1 MTGRMA
7 GRVGIIS
14 GGARG
19 MGAET
24 ARVLVR
30 EGASIVIGDVLEDEG
45 RAVAEEIAD
54 EWAGAATFVPL
65 DVTKAEDWDRAV
77 ATAMSTYG
85 HLDTLVNNAGV
96 TLRKRVQR
104 FPIEDFNRIV
114 GINLTGAFLGMRA
127 SIDSMIAAGGGA
139 IVNVSSIQGIHGTP
153 YNHAYVASKF
163 GLRGLTKSA
172 ALELAPHNI
181 RVNSIHPGLIRTPM
195 VEHMPDDL
203 IPIPLGR
210 PGQPEDI
217 ANLMLFLLSDEA
229 SYATGA
235 EYVLDGGSLQNMM
248 RDP

>member
-1 MTGRMA
+1 MA

-14 GGARG
+14 GAARG

-24 ARVLVR
+24 ARVLAR

-45 RAVAEEIAD
+45 HAVAAEIG
-54 EWAGAATFVPL
+54 GAATFVPL
-65 DVTKAEDWDRAV
+65 DVTSADQWAAAV
-77 ATAMSTYG
+77 STAVSTYG
-85 HLDTLVNNAGV
+85 RLDTLVNNAGV

-104 FPIEDFNRIV
+104 FPIEDFNRII

-127 SIDSMIAAGGGA
+127 SVDQMIAAGGGS

-195 VEHMPDDL
+195 VERMPDDL

-210 PGQPEDI
+210 PGQPADI

-248 RDP
+248 RDRD

>member
-1 MTGRMA
+1 MA
-7 GRVGIIS
+7 GRVGIIT

-24 ARVLVR
+24 ARVLAR
-30 EGASIVIGDVLEDEG
+30 EGASVVIGDVLEDEG
-45 RAVAEEIAD
+45 RAVAEEIG
-54 EWAGAATFVPL
+54 EAATFVPL
-65 DVTKAEDWDRAV
+65 DVSDPERWTYAVETAV
-77 ATAMSTYG
+77 ATYG
-85 HLDTLVNNAGV
+85 HLDYLVNNAGIV
-96 TLRKRVQR
+96 LRKRVQTY
-104 FPIEDFNRIV
+104 PIDEFKRILGV
-114 GINLTGAFLGMRA
+114 NLTGAFLGMRA
-127 SIDSMIAAGGGA
+127 CTDPMIAAGGGS
-139 IVNVSSIQGIHGTP
+139 IINVSSTQGIHGTP

-195 VEHMPDDL
+195 VAQMPDDL

-210 PGQPEDI
+210 PGQVEDI

-235 EYVLDGGSLQNMM
+235 EYVLDGGSIQNMR
-248 RDP
+248 RDPA

>member
-1 MTGRMA
+1 MA
-7 GRVGIIS
+7 GRVGIIT

-24 ARVLVR
+24 ARVLCR

-45 RAVAEEIAD
+45 LAVAEEI
-54 EWAGAATFVPL
+54 GGQATFVSL
-65 DVTKAEDWDRAV
+65 DVTQADQWAAAV
-77 ATAMSTYG
+77 ETAVSTYG
-85 HLDTLVNNAGV
+85 HLDILVNNAGV

-104 FPIEDFNRIV
+104 YPIEDFNRII

-127 SIDSMIAAGGGA
+127 SVDPMIAAGGGA

-195 VEHMPDDL
+195 VAQMPDDL

-210 PGQPEDI
+210 PGQVEDI

-229 SYATGA
+229 SFATGA
-235 EYVLDGGSLQNMM
+235 EYVIDGGSLQNMR
-248 RDP
+248 RDPA

>member
-14 GGARG
+14 GAARG

-30 EGASIVIGDVLEDEG
+30 EGASIVIGDVLSDEG
-45 RAVAEEIAD
+45 HAVAEEIGD
-54 EWAGAATFVPL
+54 AATFVPL
-65 DVTKAEDWDRAV
+65 DVTSADQWAAAV
-77 ATAMSTYG
+77 ETAVSTYG

-104 FPIEDFNRIV
+104 FPIEDFNRII

-127 SIDSMIAAGGGA
+127 SIDSMIAAGGGS

-195 VEHMPDDL
+195 VEQMPDGV

-248 RDP
+248 RDPV

>member
-1 MTGRMA
+1 
-7 GRVGIIS
+7 
-14 GGARG
+14 
-19 MGAET
+19 
-24 ARVLVR
+24 
-30 EGASIVIGDVLEDEG
+30 
-45 RAVAEEIAD
+45 
-54 EWAGAATFVPL
+54 
-65 DVTKAEDWDRAV
+65 
-77 ATAMSTYG
+77 MSTYG

-104 FPIEDFNRIV
+104 FPIEDFNRII

-127 SIDSMIAAGGGA
+127 SIDAMIAAGGGA

-195 VEHMPDDL
+195 VEQMPDGV

-248 RDP
+248 RDK

>member
-45 RAVAEEIAD
+45 RAVAEEIAN

-77 ATAMSTYG
+77 ATATSTYG

-235 EYVLDGGSLQNMM
+235 EYVLDGGSLQNMR

>member
-1 MTGRMA
+1 MA
-7 GRVGIIS
+7 GRVAIIS

-24 ARVLVR
+24 ARVLAR
-30 EGASIVIGDVLEDEG
+30 EGASVVIGDVLVDEG
-45 RAVAEEIAD
+45 RAVAAEIAG
-54 EWAGAATFVPL
+54 EGRGAATFVPL
-65 DVTKAEDWDRAV
+65 DVTRADQWASV
-77 ATAMSTYG
+77 VSTAVSAYG

-104 FPIEDFNRIV
+104 YPIEDFNRII

-127 SIDSMIAAGGGA
+127 SVDAMIAAGGGA

-172 ALELAPHNI
+172 ALELAPHGI

-210 PGQPEDI
+210 PGQPADI

-248 RDP
+248 RDPV

>member
-1 MTGRMA
+1 MA
-7 GRVGIIS
+7 GRVAIIS

-24 ARVLVR
+24 ARVLAR
-30 EGASIVIGDVLEDEG
+30 EGASVVIGDVLVDEG
-45 RAVAEEIAD
+45 RAVAAEIAG
-54 EWAGAATFVPL
+54 EGRGAATFVPL
-65 DVTKAEDWDRAV
+65 DVTQADQWAAAV
-77 ATAMSTYG
+77 ATAASTYG

-104 FPIEDFNRIV
+104 YPIEDFNRII

-127 SIDSMIAAGGGA
+127 SVDAMIAAGGGA

-172 ALELAPHNI
+172 ALELAPHGI

-210 PGQPEDI
+210 PGQPADI

-248 RDP
+248 RDPV

>member
-1 MTGRMA
+1 MA
-7 GRVGIIS
+7 GRVAIIS

-24 ARVLVR
+24 ARVLAR
-30 EGASIVIGDVLEDEG
+30 EGASVVIGDVLVDEG
-45 RAVAEEIAD
+45 RAVAAEIAG
-54 EWAGAATFVPL
+54 EGRGAARFVPL
-65 DVTKAEDWDRAV
+65 DVTQADQWAAAV
-77 ATAMSTYG
+77 ATAASTYG

-104 FPIEDFNRIV
+104 YPIEDFNRII

-127 SIDSMIAAGGGA
+127 SVDAMIAAGGGA

-172 ALELAPHNI
+172 ALELAPHGI

-210 PGQPEDI
+210 PGQPADI

-248 RDP
+248 RDPV

>member
-1 MTGRMA
+1 MA

-14 GGARG
+14 GAARG

-30 EGASIVIGDVLEDEG
+30 EGASIVIGDVLSDEG
-45 RAVAEEIAD
+45 HAVAEEIGD
-54 EWAGAATFVPL
+54 AATFVPL
-65 DVTKAEDWDRAV
+65 DVTSADQWAAAV
-77 ATAMSTYG
+77 ETAVSTYG

-104 FPIEDFNRIV
+104 FPIEDFNRII

-127 SIDSMIAAGGGA
+127 SIDSMIAAGGGS

-195 VEHMPDDL
+195 VEQMPDGV

-248 RDP
+248 RDPV

>member
-45 RAVAEEIAD
+45 RAVAEEIAN

-77 ATAMSTYG
+77 ATATSTYG

>member
-1 MTGRMA
+1 MA

-14 GGARG
+14 GAARG

-45 RAVAEEIAD
+45 RAVAKEIGD
-54 EWAGAATFVPL
+54 EATFVPL
-65 DVTKAEDWDRAV
+65 DVTQPDQWARAV
-77 ATAMSTYG
+77 DAAVSTYG

-104 FPIEDFNRIV
+104 FPIEDFNRII

-127 SIDSMIAAGGGA
+127 SVDQMIAAGGGA

-172 ALELAPHNI
+172 ALELAPHHI

-195 VEHMPDDL
+195 VEQMPDGV

-210 PGQPEDI
+210 PGQPADI

-248 RDP
+248 RDQ

>member
-77 ATAMSTYG
+77 ATATSTYG

>member
-1 MTGRMA
+1 MA

-14 GGARG
+14 GAARG

-45 RAVAEEIAD
+45 RAVAAEIGN
-54 EWAGAATFVPL
+54 ETAGAAMFVPL
-65 DVTKAEDWDRAV
+65 DVTSAEQWASAV
-77 ATAMSTYG
+77 STAVETYG

-104 FPIEDFNRIV
+104 YPIEDFNRII
-114 GINLTGAFLGMRA
+114 GINLTGAFLGIRA
-127 SIDSMIAAGGGA
+127 SVDQMIAAGGGS

-210 PGQPEDI
+210 PGQPADI

-248 RDP
+248 RDRD

>member
-1 MTGRMA
+1 MA

-14 GGARG
+14 GAARG

-30 EGASIVIGDVLEDEG
+30 EGAAIVIGDVLADEG
-45 RAVAEEIAD
+45 RRSPRRSAT
-54 EWAGAATFVPL
+54 AATFVPL
-65 DVTKAEDWDRAV
+65 DVTQPDQWAAAGRTAV
-77 ATAMSTYG
+77 STYG

-104 FPIEDFNRIV
+104 FPIEDFNRII

-127 SIDSMIAAGGGA
+127 SIDPMIAAGGGA

-195 VEHMPDDL
+195 VEQMPDGV

-248 RDP
+248 RDQ

>member
-1 MTGRMA
+1 MA

-14 GGARG
+14 GAARG

-45 RAVAEEIAD
+45 RAVAAEIAR
-54 EWAGAATFVPL
+54 ERPGAAMFVPL
-65 DVTKAEDWDRAV
+65 DVTQPDQWASAV
-77 ATAMSTYG
+77 ETAVSTYG

-104 FPIEDFNRIV
+104 FPIEDFNRII

-127 SIDSMIAAGGGA
+127 SIDQMIAAGGGS

-195 VEHMPDDL
+195 VEQMPDGV

-248 RDP
+248 RDT

>member
-45 RAVAEEIAD
+45 RAVAAEIAD

-77 ATAMSTYG
+77 ATATSTYG